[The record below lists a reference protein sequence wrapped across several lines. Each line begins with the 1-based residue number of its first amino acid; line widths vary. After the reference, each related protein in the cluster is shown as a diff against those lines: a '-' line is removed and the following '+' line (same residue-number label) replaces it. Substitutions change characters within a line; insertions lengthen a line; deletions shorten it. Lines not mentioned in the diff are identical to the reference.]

1 MPEHTENARPARTGT
16 SSRRALLVVLA
27 AAVGAAAFGV
37 TAWLMG
43 LRDDDASTLGPSL
56 AAFNALWSA
65 LIGGAMA
72 ATLAWATLIGRH
84 STNAQRANS
93 RDSIERSQ
101 SERARAGAFT
111 DVLFVAAG
119 GLLLVSLLRIDASA
133 LLALSVLMAVGLLD
147 FSVRYRVLQR
157 RES

>member
-1 MPEHTENARPARTGT
+1 MSEHANIDRPARTG
-16 SSRRALLVVLA
+16 SSMRRVLLIVLA
-27 AAVGAAAFGV
+27 AAVGAGVFGV
-37 TAWLMG
+37 TAWLIG
-43 LRDDDASTLGPSL
+43 LRDDDLSAVGPAV
-56 AAFNALWSA
+56 AAFSVLWSA

-72 ATLAWATLIGRH
+72 ATLAWTILIGRH
-84 STNAQRANS
+84 SPNARRANS

-133 LLALSVLMAVGLLD
+133 LLALSLLMAVGLLD
-147 FSVRYRVLQR
+147 FSARYWVLQH

>member
-1 MPEHTENARPARTGT
+1 MSEHTSNGHPARTG
-16 SSRRALLVVLA
+16 SSVQRVLLIVLA
-27 AAVGAAAFGV
+27 AAVGAGVFGV
-37 TAWLMG
+37 TAWPIG
-43 LRDDDASTLGPSL
+43 LRDDDPSAVGPTI
-56 AAFNALWSA
+56 AAFSVLWSA

-72 ATLAWATLIGRH
+72 ATLAWAILIGRH
-84 STNAQRANS
+84 SPHTQRANS

-119 GLLLVSLLRIDASA
+119 GLLLVSLLRVDASA
-133 LLALSVLMAVGLLD
+133 LLALSLLMAVGLLD
-147 FSVRYRVLQR
+147 FSVRYWVLKH